1 MRILVRRAGALGDVI
16 LATPVVRRLRRE
28 NPESEIVVQTAYP
41 DVFRNSPHVSYTV
54 DPHNPSHGPYDQ
66 TIALDLVYERRPGM
80 HVVEAYMLEAFGDRG
95 EPADRQQE
103 LFYDRRP
110 RLSPGGRPCVA
121 VHAAKAGWRN
131 RTLPEATWLDVCERL
146 KAEGLQPILV
156 GSARDALPAA
166 SCPSFHVPDILAQ
179 AQVVASCACF
189 VGSDSGLLHAA
200 GATST
205 PIVGI
210 FTCARPERRLPYRDG
225 VRGLRCKSVVPY
237 IDCIGC
243 LERREPPVTTEAC
256 ERGDVACVGKVKA
269 EAIVHAVMQ
278 LIGTKA

>member
-28 NPESEIVVQTAYP
+28 NSEAEIVVQTAYP
-41 DVFRNSPHVSYTV
+41 NVFRNNPHVTRE
-54 DPHNPSHGPYDQ
+54 PSDGNFDR
-66 TIALDLVYERRPGM
+66 IIDLDLAYERRPAM
-80 HVVEAYMLEAFGDRG
+80 HIVEAYMLEAFGDCG
-95 EPADRQQE
+95 EPVDRTQE

-110 RLSPGGRPCVA
+110 RLPLGGRPCVA

-131 RTLPEATWLDVCERL
+131 RTLPEATWLEVCARL

-156 GSARDALPAA
+156 GSARDALPTAG
-166 SCPSFHVPDILAQ
+166 CPSFHVPDILAQ
-179 AQVVASCACF
+179 TQVIASCACF

-200 GATST
+200 GATET

-225 VRGLRCKSVVPY
+225 VRGLRCKAVVPY

-243 LERREPPVTTEAC
+243 LERRVPPVTTEAC
-256 ERGDVACVGKVKA
+256 ERGDVACVGKVKP

-278 LIGTKA
+278 LLGRKSG